1 MNKPRIIGVTLLLTA
16 LLGGCESMPSG
27 PSVAVMPAQ
36 GKPLDLF
43 QQEDMQCRN
52 YATQSLGPNAQY
64 AGNQALVGSAAVGT
78 VLGAAVGAMA
88 GGGRAV
94 GSGAAFG
101 AVAGTAVGAS
111 QAQATSYTLQ
121 QRYDI
126 AYQQCMYAKG
136 NQLPPPPPHVRVY
149 REYYG
154 GPAYYYYR

>member
-1 MNKPRIIGVTLLLTA
+1 MNKSRIMGATLLLTA
-16 LLGGCESMPSG
+16 LLSGCDTMPSG

-43 QQEDMQCRN
+43 QQEDMQCRS
-52 YATQSLGPNAQY
+52 YANQSLGPNAQY
-64 AGNQALVGSAAVGT
+64 AGNQAVVGSAAVGT
-78 VLGAAVGAMA
+78 VLGAAVGAIA

-101 AVAGTAVGAS
+101 AVAGTAVGAN
-111 QAQATSYTLQ
+111 QAQATGYSLQ

-126 AYQQCMYAKG
+126 AYQQCMYTKG
-136 NQLPPPPPHVRVY
+136 NQLAAPPPRTRVY